1 MSNRFIFTKDVQG
14 ILVFLAARRRLSIRG
29 EERVR
34 SVGRF
39 EQGNERAGEEGSYPK
54 LPTVRERRCFVV
66 SSAIA
71 LSVSARGIGFK
82 FLRGAQENK
91 CLLAVVQTHVDPS
104 NTSSFN
110 TTVAA

>member
-1 MSNRFIFTKDVQG
+1 MSNRFIFTKAVQG
-14 ILVFLAARRRLSIRG
+14 TLVFLTERRRSSIRG
-29 EERVR
+29 EERAR
-34 SVGRF
+34 SIGRV
-39 EQGNERAGEEGSYPK
+39 EQGNERAGEDGSYPK

-66 SSAIA
+66 SSAIV
-71 LSVSARGIGFK
+71 LSVSTRNIGFK

-91 CLLAVVQTHVDPS
+91 CLLAFVQTHVDPS